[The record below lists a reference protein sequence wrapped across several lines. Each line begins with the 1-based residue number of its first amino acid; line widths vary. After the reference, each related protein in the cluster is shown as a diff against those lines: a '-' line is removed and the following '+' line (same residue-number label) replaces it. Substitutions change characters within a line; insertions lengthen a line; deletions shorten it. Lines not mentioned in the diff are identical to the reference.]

1 MFGNAFSKFKKGQ
14 AAMASAP
21 SPGAMPGAMPGAA
34 PMPPIAAPRPMPSP
48 VAAPVSASVPA
59 KSKHPIHMLRMPKKF
74 GRANA

>member
-21 SPGAMPGAMPGAA
+21 SPGAMPGAA

-48 VAAPVSASVPA
+48 VAVPVSASVPA
-59 KSKHPIHMLRMPKKF
+59 KSKHPINMLRMPKKF
-74 GRANA
+74 GRPNA